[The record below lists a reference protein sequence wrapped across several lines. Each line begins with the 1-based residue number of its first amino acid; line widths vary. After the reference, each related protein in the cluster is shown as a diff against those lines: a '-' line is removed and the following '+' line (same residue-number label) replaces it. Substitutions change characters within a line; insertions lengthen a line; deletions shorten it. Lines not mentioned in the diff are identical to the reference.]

1 MSDESNQADKE
12 LSFEQ
17 AMERLEKLVAELE
30 GGDLPLERSLRIF
43 EEGVRLV
50 RFCSD
55 RLHAAEL
62 RVRELEESPDGVRER
77 SLDIEEE

>member
-1 MSDESNQADKE
+1 MTDEPNQAENE

-30 GGDLPLERSLRIF
+30 GGDLPLEQSLRIF

-50 RFCSD
+50 RSCSD

-62 RVRELEESPDGVRER
+62 RVRELEELPDGVRER
-77 SLDIEEE
+77 SLDIEEK

>member
-1 MSDESNQADKE
+1 MSDESNQAEKE

-55 RLHAAEL
+55 RLHAAER
-62 RVRELEESPDGVRER
+62 RVRELEESPAGARER
-77 SLDIEEE
+77 PLDIEEE

>member
-1 MSDESNQADKE
+1 MTAKE
-12 LSFEQ
+12 RQPEEEFSFEE

-30 GGDLPLERSLRIF
+30 GGDLPLEQSLRTF

-55 RLHAAEL
+55 RLRTAEL
-62 RVRELEESPDGVRER
+62 RVRELEESSEGIRER
-77 SLDIEEE
+77 LLDVEEK

>member
-1 MSDESNQADKE
+1 MTAKE
-12 LSFEQ
+12 RRPEEEFSFEE

-30 GGDLPLERSLRIF
+30 GGDLPLEQSLRTF

-55 RLHAAEL
+55 RLRTAEL
-62 RVRELEESPDGVRER
+62 RVRELEELSEGVRER
-77 SLDIEEE
+77 LLDVEEG